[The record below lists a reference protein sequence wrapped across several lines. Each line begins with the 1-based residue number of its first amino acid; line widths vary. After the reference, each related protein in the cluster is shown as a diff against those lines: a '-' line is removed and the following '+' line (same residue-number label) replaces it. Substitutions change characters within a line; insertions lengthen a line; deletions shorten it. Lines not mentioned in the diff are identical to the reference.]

1 MRTGNVSLVLDSV
14 IKANT
19 EGRHLV
25 PFLKGAPGTAKS
37 SLVLDAAERA
47 GIAFLDVRLSV
58 REPVDLIGAM
68 QVKNGKTIY
77 APPAWLPTE
86 GRGIL
91 FFDEYAQAMLAMM
104 NAAGQ
109 LLYERRIGDYN
120 LPAGW
125 IIVLA
130 SNRRQDRAGTT
141 TVPQQINNRCIH
153 INVEVRF
160 DDWVTDYATKVGID
174 WRVIHFLD
182 QRQELMSKPS
192 PDAEAFPSLR
202 TWEYVSSILT
212 MDLPSQI
219 MEEMIMGT
227 VGEGAGAEFIRSLR
241 VMDSIPPWRDV
252 FTKPTECPVPENVAA
267 LYALMSVL
275 AINATTKTM
284 KALTTYLSR
293 CPSEMSAVCMHTIGR
308 VQPGLKETK
317 AYTDWALNNHVAKP
331 ATAAN
336 PF

>member
-1 MRTGNVSLVLDSV
+1 MRTGNVSLVLDQV

-37 SLVLDAAERA
+37 SLVLAAAQRA
-47 GIAFLDVRLSV
+47 GIDFQDVRLSV

-68 QVKNGKTIY
+68 QVKNGKTVY

-125 IIVLA
+125 VIVLA
-130 SNRRQDRAGTT
+130 SNRKQDRAGTS

-153 INVEVRF
+153 INVDVRY
-160 DDWVTDYATKVGID
+160 DDWLSDYAVPAGID
-174 WRVIHFLD
+174 WRVMHFLD

-202 TWEYVSSILT
+202 TWEYVSNILT
-212 MDLPSQI
+212 MDLPTQVV
-219 MEEMIMGT
+219 EEMIMGT

-241 VMDSIPPWRDV
+241 VADSIPPWRKV
-252 FTKPTECPVPENVAA
+252 FTEPGNCPVPENVAA

-275 AINATTKTM
+275 AINATTKNMT
-284 KALTTYLSR
+284 ALTTYLKR
-293 CPSEMSAVCMHTIGR
+293 CPPEMSAVCMHTLGR
-308 VQPGLKETK
+308 AQPGLKETK
-317 AYTDWALNNHVAKP
+317 AYTDWALSNHIKP
-331 ATAAN
+331 ATPAN